1 MSGNGPAPPSP
12 ANPDL
17 FKSLSVG
24 GLKEHEIVD
33 MDKYLL
39 EEGKEQSG
47 NDLVLQKFK
56 TKFKDKMMIDMFR
69 AQLKG

>member
-1 MSGNGPAPPSP
+1 
-12 ANPDL
+12 
-17 FKSLSVG
+17 VG